1 MYLVHSFFFFYIKLF
16 GDKMYLISD
25 GGLSCNTLDTIESVL
40 LTKNSNILDGI
51 KLDVRKTIDNK
62 YVLSRYDDLSILTCS
77 KMIVSKSKYEYLK
90 KVKFPSHIFKYYIP
104 TLLEIL
110 NKYNNKKII
119 VIELYNNNL
128 DGLYKI
134 LENYDY
140 KYYFYSKDT
149 NILNE
154 LYNKDFNKLGKI
166 LSNNDI
172 YDVRVNNNLYKNTF
186 LIKK

>member
-1 MYLVHSFFFFYIKLF
+1 
-16 GDKMYLISD
+16 MYLISD

-110 NKYNNKKII
+110 NKYNQDKII

-128 DGLYKI
+128 DELYKI

-154 LYNKDFNKLGKI
+154 LYNKDFNKLGRI

-172 YDVRVNNNLYKNTF
+172 YDVRVNNNLYKNAF